1 MPHEAFIE
9 LAVREFSQLKRLAD
23 RAIAQLPADA
33 LFTQPGPVD
42 NSVAVIMKHVGGNLR
57 SRWQDFLTTDGEKPD
72 RNRDLEFI
80 ILPEDT
86 REKLFA
92 QWEESWATLFR
103 ELKPLGPADL
113 DRTVRIRG
121 EPITVLQAISRQ
133 LTHYAYHVGQI
144 VYVARHL
151 VGASWQSL
159 SIPVGKSAQFN
170 QAPAKYI
177 SQTEPKDNAAGNL

>member
-1 MPHEAFIE
+1 MPHETFIE
-9 LAVREFSQLKRLAD
+9 LAVREFAQLKRLAD

-42 NSVAVIMKHVGGNLR
+42 NSVAVIMKHVGGNMR

-72 RNRDLEFI
+72 RDRDLEFI

-103 ELKPLGPADL
+103 ELKPLTPADL
-113 DRTVRIRG
+113 DRAVKIRG

-177 SQTEPKDNAAGNL
+177 VDLKTGGKTT